1 MTRNSLESLEFEKRV
16 KTLLT
21 SLLATGKFKKKIL
34 RREPNQHHPP
44 SETNQEVWRNLKD
57 IREKIH
63 PRVEKISKKNFAA
76 VKKWIKKKLRKRLK
90 MDQTETLDYTDEYTA
105 HLIGLELSFNLDR

>member
-1 MTRNSLESLEFEKRV
+1 MTRNSLESLQFEKRV

-57 IREKIH
+57 IREKNS
-63 PRVEKISKKNFAA
+63 SKGWKNFNKNFGA
-76 VKKWIKKKLRKRLK
+76 VKKLIKKNLKKLK

>member
-21 SLLATGKFKKKIL
+21 SLLATGKFKKKS
-34 RREPNQHHPP
+34 
-44 SETNQEVWRNLKD
+44 SEGNL
-57 IREKIH
+57 INITLH
-63 PRVEKISKKNFAA
+63 PRQTKKSEETWKISEKKFNQGLKNLNQFL
-76 VKKWIKKKLRKRLK
+76 VLPKKWIKKRDVK

>member
-21 SLLATGKFKKKIL
+21 SLLATGKFKKKS
-34 RREPNQHHPP
+34 
-44 SETNQEVWRNLKD
+44 SEGNL
-57 IREKIH
+57 INITLH
-63 PRVEKISKKNFAA
+63 PRQTKKSEETWKISEKKFIQGWNFEKKFAA